1 MEKKNKIIVYR
12 DWIEIFEPLEDAE
25 AGKLIKHFFRYVND
39 QNPESPD
46 RLTGLL
52 FDGSIKPTLKRD
64 LQSWK
69 QQQERNKINGSNGGR
84 PKKEKPKE
92 TEKTQSVISEPTQTH
107 SNPKKGVKDNVKD
120 KDILFNIFWSK
131 YPNKTGKKPAREKFN
146 RLTDQEKQ
154 TIINTVD
161 AFAAYKPFETY
172 THPHATTYLNQR
184 RWEDV
189 LPAPQKQE
197 PVVPR
202 EVWHVAKQ
210 IPAELERL
218 CIKYSLTKEQFISL
232 YK

>member
-1 MEKKNKIIVYR
+1 MEGKNKIIVYR

-92 TEKTQSVISEPTQTH
+92 TEITQSVILEPTQTEQ
-107 SNPKKGVKDNVKD
+107 NPKKGVKDNVKVND
-120 KDILFNIFWSK
+120 NVNDILLEK
-131 YPNKTGKKPAREKFN
+131 ETKFN
-146 RLTDQEKQ
+146 FKKSLIDLGVEEQIASDWMAVRRKKKATNSE
-154 TIINTVD
+154 T
-161 AFAAYKPFETY
+161 AFKGLLNEIKISGRPANDCIKIAVERSWAGFKNEWLKTETNGSKP
-172 THPHATTYLNQR
+172 THAEQREQAMRDYLNR
-184 RWEDV
+184 
-189 LPAPQKQE
+189 
-197 PVVPR
+197 
-202 EVWHVAKQ
+202 
-210 IPAELERL
+210 
-218 CIKYSLTKEQFISL
+218 
-232 YK
+232 